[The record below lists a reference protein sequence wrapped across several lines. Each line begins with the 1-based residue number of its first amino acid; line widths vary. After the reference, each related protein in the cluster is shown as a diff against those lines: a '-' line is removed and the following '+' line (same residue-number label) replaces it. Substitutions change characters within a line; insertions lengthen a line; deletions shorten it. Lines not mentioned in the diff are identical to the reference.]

1 MSCALSPRQAP
12 LSVELTGRF
21 GHRKQWDR
29 DRRLKI
35 RGNRTTFSASVSLSP
50 QSIHDTDSSHITLN
64 WDLNILFNIAAIE
77 NNQH

>member
-12 LSVELTGRF
+12 LSVEHTGRF

-50 QSIHDTDSSHITLN
+50 QSIIITQTAVTWSH
-64 WDLNILFNIAAIE
+64 
-77 NNQH
+77 